1 MTDPLTTT
9 GASSLYST
17 TASTAPKQSLDS
29 EAFLQL
35 LVAQL
40 RAQDPS
46 SPMDTN
52 QMMSQT
58 TQLAQ
63 MEQLTTMSGLSQESF
78 ALQMRMAAAG
88 YIGNT
93 VNYTDANGAAQ
104 SGVATAVSFAGSV
117 PMVTVGGESIRLD
130 SISGITQTSAAS

>member
-1 MTDPLTTT
+1 MTDAITSATST
-9 GASSLYST
+9 SLYST
-17 TASTAPKQSLDS
+17 ATTAPKQTLDS

-88 YIGNT
+88 YVGNT
-93 VNYTDANGAAQ
+93 VAYTDANGAAKT
-104 SGVATAVSFAGSV
+104 GVVSAVSFAGSV
-117 PMVTVGGESIRLD
+117 PMLTIGAESVRLD
-130 SISGITQTSAAS
+130 AVSGITTTTASA